1 MSNFHGQ
8 TVVITGASTGI
19 GRATAIAFRQASARV
34 VLAAR
39 STAELERLAA
49 ELGGPEVALPVTCDV
64 SDPEQCQA
72 LIDRAVTHFGGLDI
86 LVNNAG
92 LLVSGTFEHLQPGDL
107 ERQFAVNLFGVAHCI
122 RAALPHLKQS
132 RGVIVNVS
140 SVAGFVGTP
149 TSGAYSASKAAL
161 NNLGQSLAAELRPYG
176 IAVCT
181 VCPYFVSGAELGRKG
196 IIRGGSRHNP
206 QGRRRRAPGT
216 QRVEDVAKSILKAAA
231 TRRRLLVLS
240 PAGVLIWWLTR
251 LAPWLVDAVLA
262 QAMLRMQ
269 RERS

>member
-1 MSNFHGQ
+1 MPDFNGR

-19 GRATAIAFRQASARV
+19 GRATAVAFRQVGARA

-39 STAELERLAA
+39 STAELEQLAA
-49 ELGGPEVALPVTCDV
+49 ELGGPEHALAVTCDV
-64 SDPEQCQA
+64 SDPAQCQA
-72 LIDRAVTHFGGLDI
+72 LMEQAVAHFGRMDI

-122 RAALPHLKQS
+122 RAALPYLKQS

-140 SVAGFVGTP
+140 SVAAFVGTP

-181 VCPYFVSGAELGRKG
+181 VCPYFVSGAQLARKG

-206 QGRRRRAPGT
+206 DGRQRPAPGT
-216 QRVEDVAKSILKAAA
+216 QTVEQVAAAILKAAA

-240 PAGVLIWWLTR
+240 PAGVAIWWLTR

-262 QAMLRMQ
+262 QAVQRMN
-269 RERS
+269 R

>member
-1 MSNFHGQ
+1 MPDFSGQ
-8 TVVITGASTGI
+8 IVVITGASTGI
-19 GRATAIAFRQASARV
+19 GRATAVAFRRAGARV

-39 STAELERLAA
+39 STAELEQLAA
-49 ELGGPEVALPVTCDV
+49 ELGGPHHALPVTCDV
-64 SDPEQCQA
+64 SNPEQCQA
-72 LIDRAVTHFGGLDI
+72 LMERAAAHFGGLHI

-107 ERQFAVNLFGVAHCI
+107 ERQFAVNVFGVAHCI
-122 RAALPHLKQS
+122 RAALPYLKQS

-140 SVAGFVGTP
+140 SVAAFVGTP

-181 VCPYFVSGAELGRKG
+181 VCPYFVSGAQLARKG
-196 IIRGGSRHNP
+196 ILREGSRHNP
-206 QGRRRRAPGT
+206 AGRRRPAPGT
-216 QRVEDVAKSILKAAA
+216 QTVDQVATAILKAAA
-231 TRRRLLVLS
+231 SRRRLLVLS
-240 PAGVLIWWLTR
+240 PAGLAIWWLTR

-262 QAMLRMQ
+262 RAMMRL
-269 RERS
+269 